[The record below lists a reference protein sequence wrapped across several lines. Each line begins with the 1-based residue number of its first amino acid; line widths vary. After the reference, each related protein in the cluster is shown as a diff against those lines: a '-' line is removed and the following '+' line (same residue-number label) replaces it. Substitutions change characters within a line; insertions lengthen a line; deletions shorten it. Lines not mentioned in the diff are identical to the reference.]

1 MLSSVNPALLFLP
14 HACAKIIAFGTLK
27 VNLESDRDP
36 RVWKSQIETQV
47 SFWLKNE
54 QEVDRMKGTN
64 SEIDSH

>member
-36 RVWKSQIETQV
+36 RV
-47 SFWLKNE
+47 
-54 QEVDRMKGTN
+54 
-64 SEIDSH
+64 

>member
-1 MLSSVNPALLFLP
+1 M
-14 HACAKIIAFGTLK
+14 K

-54 QEVDRMKGTN
+54 QEVDRMKETN